1 MNSSEEMLE
10 ALISRA
16 RIINPG
22 YMSRPILRSP
32 TDSDSDS
39 DSEDSKVVDLET
51 VWAKLGLGKGKKHGL
66 IEEAN
71 WYKKS
76 LVDKTEAK
84 PKPKPTAEGDGKA
97 KAEPKTEAK
106 AEPKAKGDGEDDDT
120 VFASAAPVKVASA
133 SATPTAKAD
142 DKGKKEDGD
151 DDEESMGLD
160 LFGGKGGASLLDAIQ
175 YEQNRLNSVNQM
187 IGGKYY

>member
-1 MNSSEEMLE
+1 MNSSEKMLE
-10 ALISRA
+10 ALFQNA
-16 RIINPG
+16 RIR
-22 YMSRPILRSP
+22 SRPILRSP
-32 TDSDSDS
+32 TDSDS

-51 VWAKLGLGKGKKHGL
+51 VWAKLGLGKGKNHGL

-84 PKPKPTAEGDGKA
+84 PKPKAEDEGDN
-97 KAEPKTEAK
+97 
-106 AEPKAKGDGEDDDT
+106 
-120 VFASAAPVKVASA
+120 
-133 SATPTAKAD
+133 
-142 DKGKKEDGD
+142 
-151 DDEESMGLD
+151 EESMELN
-160 LFGGKGGASLLDAIQ
+160 LFDSTGGASLLDAIQ

>member
-10 ALISRA
+10 ALISNA
-16 RIINPG
+16 RIR
-22 YMSRPILRSP
+22 SRPILRSP
-32 TDSDSDS
+32 TDSDS

-84 PKPKPTAEGDGKA
+84 PKPKGDGEA
-97 KAEPKTEAK
+97 EAK
-106 AEPKAKGDGEDDDT
+106 AEPKAEATSTAKAEGDGEDDDT
-120 VFASAAPVKVASA
+120 VFASAPVEVASA

-142 DKGKKEDGD
+142 DKGKKEAGD
-151 DDEESMGLD
+151 DDDESMELD
-160 LFGGKGGASLLDAIQ
+160 LFGKGGASLLDAIQ

>member
-16 RIINPG
+16 RIR
-22 YMSRPILRSP
+22 SRPILRSP
-32 TDSDSDS
+32 TDSDS

-76 LVDKTEAK
+76 LVDKTEA
-84 PKPKPTAEGDGKA
+84 KPKPTAEGDGKA

-151 DDEESMGLD
+151 DDDESMELD
-160 LFGGKGGASLLDAIQ
+160 LFDSEGGASLLDAIQ

>member
-1 MNSSEEMLE
+1 MNSSEKMLE
-10 ALISRA
+10 ALFQNA
-16 RIINPG
+16 RIR
-22 YMSRPILRSP
+22 SRPILRSP

-51 VWAKLGLGKGKKHGL
+51 VWAKLGLGKGKNHGL

-84 PKPKPTAEGDGKA
+84 PKPKAEGEGDGDDAATSTAEAEAEAEGEDKP
-97 KAEPKTEAK
+97 KAEAVGKDKPK
-106 AEPKAKGDGEDDDT
+106 AEDEGDN
-120 VFASAAPVKVASA
+120 
-133 SATPTAKAD
+133 
-142 DKGKKEDGD
+142 
-151 DDEESMGLD
+151 EESMELN
-160 LFGGKGGASLLDAIQ
+160 LFDSTGGASLLDAIQ